1 MELAFHVACADVGL
15 ASARVAD
22 YHDLIQ
28 LKILIHL
35 ILSAFNAYTDYMSIG
50 SALKAKAA
58 FCCCQK

>member
-1 MELAFHVACADVGL
+1 MELVLHVARADVGL

-35 ILSAFNAYTDYMSIG
+35 ILSALHPRAGY
-50 SALKAKAA
+50 
-58 FCCCQK
+58 

>member
-1 MELAFHVACADVGL
+1 MELVLHVARANVGL

-35 ILSAFNAYTDYMSIG
+35 ILSASNAYTDYMPIG
-50 SALKAKAA
+50 SALKAKIII
-58 FCCCQK
+58 C